1 MITHNLGFPRIGKNR
16 ELKKSLEQFWQKKI
30 SKIDLLDQA
39 KQLRQ
44 ENWNIQRQNG
54 IDLLPV
60 GDFALYD
67 QMLSTSVMLGIV
79 PHRFHDNKSSVE
91 TEFAIARGQSG
102 LGCNCAAS
110 DMTKWFDTNY
120 HYIVPEIT
128 EQTEVCID
136 TSALIAQVQEVKRTG
151 HKFKPVIIGPV
162 TYLYL
167 STSTLKNKLSFLP
180 KLLKAYQVILDE
192 LEEQG
197 CEWIQID
204 EPILSLELDQYWQQA
219 IIDAYEYLKKGGSKW
234 LLATYFGR
242 IDHLTNIVSDLNIDG
257 IHIDT
262 TAEHR
267 DLASLIYGLPEHWV
281 ISLGVIDGRNIW
293 KTDLVSTYQTILP
306 LYKVLGDRL
315 WLAPSCSLLHSPIDL
330 NLETKLDA
338 DVKSWLAFA
347 VQKCHELRLLS
358 CALTTKNTD
367 QITQYSSPVLKRL
380 VSDKCNNQQVKA
392 KVSSLVPN
400 DYQRGSRFEARHK
413 VQQEALKLPL
423 YPTTTIGS
431 FPQTSDIRITRAKW
445 KRKELSDIDY
455 QEAIKAEIS
464 SVIRKQESIGLDVL
478 VHGEA
483 ERNDMV
489 EYFGEQLNGCA
500 ITEFAWVQSY
510 GSRCVKPPIIYG
522 DVSRPKPMTV
532 PWISY
537 ANSLTDKPVK
547 AMLTG
552 PITIMSWS
560 FIRNNISREEVA
572 KQIALAIK
580 DEVSDLVQQ
589 GIDIIQIDEPAI
601 KEAMPLKQSQW
612 QDYSRWATQAFRLCS
627 AHVDNDIQIHSH
639 ICYSEFND
647 ILSSLIELD
656 ADVLT
661 IETSRSNME
670 ILEAFENV
678 TYPNALGPGV
688 YDIHSPNV
696 PSVDWIKAL
705 ITKAENYL
713 PKDRIWVNPDCG
725 LKTRGWEE
733 TESSLKNLVLA
744 AKSLRE
750 VC

>member
-102 LGCNCAAS
+102 SGCNCAAS

-128 EQTEVCID
+128 EQTEVCVD
-136 TSALIAQVQEVKRTG
+136 TSALIAQVQEAKRTG
-151 HKFKPVIIGPV
+151 HKFKPIIIGPV

-167 STSTLKNKLSFLP
+167 STSTLESKLAFLP
-180 KLLKAYQVILDE
+180 TLLKAYQIILDD
-192 LEEQG
+192 LDEQG

-204 EPILSLELDQYWQQA
+204 EPILSLELDESWQQA
-219 IIDAYEYLKKGGSKW
+219 VIDAYKYFKKGGSKW

-262 TAEHR
+262 TAEQG
-267 DLASLIYGLPEHWV
+267 DLASLVYRLPKHWV

-306 LYKVLGDRL
+306 LYNVLGDRL

-358 CALTTKNTD
+358 YALTTKNTD

-400 DYQRGSRFEARHK
+400 DYQRVSRFEARHK

-589 GIDIIQIDEPAI
+589 GIGIIQIDEPAI
-601 KEAMPLKQSQW
+601 KEAMPLKRSQW

-647 ILSSLIELD
+647 IISSLIELD

-696 PSVDWIKAL
+696 PSVEWIKGL
-705 ITKAENYL
+705 IAKAGNYL
-713 PKDRIWVNPDCG
+713 PTERIWVNPDCG
-725 LKTRGWEE
+725 LKTRAWEE
-733 TESSLKNLVLA
+733 TEAALKNLVVA

>member
-102 LGCNCAAS
+102 SGCNCAAS

-128 EQTEVCID
+128 EQTEVCVD
-136 TSALIAQVQEVKRTG
+136 TSALIAQVQEAKRTG

-167 STSTLKNKLSFLP
+167 STSTLESKLAFLP
-180 KLLKAYQVILDE
+180 TLLKAYQIILDD
-192 LEEQG
+192 LDEQG

-204 EPILSLELDQYWQQA
+204 EPILSLELDESWQQA
-219 IIDAYEYLKKGGSKW
+219 IIDAYKYLKKGDSKW

-242 IDHLTNIVSDLNIDG
+242 IDHLTNIVSDLNIDA

-262 TAEHR
+262 TAEHG
-267 DLASLIYGLPEHWV
+267 DLASLVYSLPEHWV

-306 LYKVLGDRL
+306 LYNVLGDRL

-358 CALTTKNTD
+358 YALTTKNTD

-400 DYQRGSRFEARHK
+400 DYQRVSRFEARHK

-589 GIDIIQIDEPAI
+589 GIGIIQIDEPAI

-696 PSVDWIKAL
+696 PSVEWIKRL
-705 ITKAENYL
+705 IAKAGNYL
-713 PKDRIWVNPDCG
+713 PTERIWVNPDCG
-725 LKTRGWEE
+725 LKTRAWEE
-733 TESSLKNLVLA
+733 TEAALKNLVVA
-744 AKSLRE
+744 AKSLRAE
-750 VC
+750 Y